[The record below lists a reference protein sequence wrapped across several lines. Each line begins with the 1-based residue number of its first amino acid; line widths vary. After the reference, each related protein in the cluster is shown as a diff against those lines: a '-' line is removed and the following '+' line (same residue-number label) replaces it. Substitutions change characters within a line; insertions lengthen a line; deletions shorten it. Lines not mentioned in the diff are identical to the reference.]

1 MRTKFEFDFVTTA
14 TPDQVIELMTD
25 FSSNRPHRW
34 PAYSVKAY
42 EVYRLGETEADIREG
57 QDFPKLWATWHYD
70 WSTAGTVTL
79 TVVASDAM
87 AAGSFMTLTATP
99 TAEGG
104 RSVHGVWE
112 QTSKNLT
119 GLMGVTT
126 MRSSARGSCR
136 RTTTRSRTACDL
148 SAASASM
155 PAATA
160 ELGLP
165 GRRVPAVVL
174 RASHPRRE

>member
-1 MRTKFEFDFVTTA
+1 MRAKTF
-14 TPDQVIELMTD
+14 
-25 FSSNRPHRW
+25 R
-34 PAYSVKAY
+34 
-42 EVYRLGETEADIREG
+42 
-57 QDFPKLWATWHYD
+57 KLWATWHYD

-126 MRSSARGSCR
+126 MRFIGPRFLSSYYKK
-136 RTTTRSRTACDL
+136 
-148 SAASASM
+148 
-155 PAATA
+155 
-160 ELGLP
+160 
-165 GRRVPAVVL
+165 V
-174 RASHPRRE
+174 